1 MEQKL
6 TIEELLR
13 SMLTLTPEGGVSD
26 FKRNLENSLETWNRI
41 AERDSFSELNFE
53 TQKEKDDFLNEW
65 VKNNPYNNI

>member
-13 SMLTLTPEGGVSD
+13 SMLTLAPEGGVSD
-26 FKRNLENSLETWNRI
+26 SKRMLENSAETWRRI
-41 AERDSFSELNFE
+41 GDRDPFSELNFE

-65 VKNNPYNNI
+65 AQNNPYNNL

>member
-13 SMLTLTPEGGVSD
+13 SMLTLAPEGGVSD

-65 VKNNPYNNI
+65 IKNNPYNNI

>member
-13 SMLTLTPEGGVSD
+13 SMLTLAPEGGVSD

-65 VKNNPYNNI
+65 VKNNPYNNL

>member
-13 SMLTLTPEGGVSD
+13 SMLTLAPEGGVSD
-26 FKRNLENSLETWNRI
+26 FKRTLENSLETWNRI